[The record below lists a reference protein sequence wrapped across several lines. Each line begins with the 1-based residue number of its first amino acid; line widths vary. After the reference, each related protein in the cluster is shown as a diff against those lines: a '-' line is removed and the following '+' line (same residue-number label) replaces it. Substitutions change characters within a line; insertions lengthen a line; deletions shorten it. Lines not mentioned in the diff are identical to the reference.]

1 MNLADFLQRPKW
13 DGHVHIFSQ
22 RGVINM
28 PSCSCVGFAD
38 IEFDYPIPNLVNL
51 YSKYI
56 DMDCI
61 WLATA
66 TNIETIKEIYN
77 QFPNKIKGFGEL
89 KLYDCYCG
97 CKVDYKDINFANQVC
112 EFSESVGNLPVY
124 IHFELCDN
132 QDVKDFE
139 RLLKEHPKVPIIMCH
154 LGMNEKNQ
162 EFAFNNFF
170 RLQCSYKNL
179 YGDISWDAAQYLK
192 DKWSLV
198 SCLDRCIWGSDS
210 SPRQMQAVNK
220 TYYSTADTQWIAH
233 TIKSDRNIEKLFRI

>member
-1 MNLADFLQRPKW
+1 MNLSDFLKKPKW
-13 DGHVHIFSQ
+13 DGHVHIFPQ

-38 IEFDYPIPNLVNL
+38 IEFDYPIPNFVDL
-51 YSKYI
+51 YSEYI
-56 DMDCI
+56 DMNCI

-66 TNIETIKEIYN
+66 TDIEAIKAIHN
-77 QFPNKIKGFGEL
+77 KFPNKIKGFGEL
-89 KLYDCYCG
+89 KLYDYYCG
-97 CKVDYKDINFANQVC
+97 HKVEYKDINFAHQVC
-112 EFSESVGNLPVY
+112 EFSESVGNLPIY

-139 RLLKEHPKVPIIMCH
+139 RLLKEHSKVPIILCH

-170 RLQCSYKNL
+170 RFQGSYKNL

-198 SCLDRCIWGSDS
+198 SCLDRCIWGSDM
-210 SPRQMQAVNK
+210 SPRQLQAVNK
-220 TYYSTADTQWIAH
+220 TYCDITDTLWIARDVH
-233 TIKSDRNIEKLFRI
+233 SDQNIEKLFRI